1 MKNFAFALLH
11 PSRAAHVAHR
21 CAVHQLVARG
31 KFKIVRWQFSFFLK
45 NRFHWGNI
53 AEAHVALARDVL
65 KLHLAC
71 SRENAHARAS
81 EFSLFFFLSFFL
93 IFFLLQDAP
102 PLYPDC
108 KSVFKPNVPLKF
120 NLASGFRARA
130 CSRDARRFMSCIKNE
145 WHYLFFFPPS
155 LSEKVLPAKN
165 GGGEKEE

>member
-1 MKNFAFALLH
+1 MPRVLFFLQIVAQIYRKSISLRQMKNFAFALLH

-93 IFFLLQDAP
+93 IFFFFYRTRHRCIPTA
-102 PLYPDC
+102 
-108 KSVFKPNVPLKF
+108 N
-120 NLASGFRARA
+120 
-130 CSRDARRFMSCIKNE
+130 RFLNRTF
-145 WHYLFFFPPS
+145 L
-155 LSEKVLPAKN
+155 
-165 GGGEKEE
+165 